1 MTIKQMCPGPEKCT
15 STLTGDRVR
24 LSVPVARVYL
34 PLVLAVAEET
44 AGLAGLEEQA
54 KGRVRLIAEEI
65 FLHIAAQC
73 ELTSLREPCQIE
85 MSVLAD
91 GLELCFNTRHLA
103 YDPTQEPDYSLDA
116 VLEDR
121 EVDGLGL
128 HLVKAYAQSITLTQK
143 GSERRL
149 CLFLT
154 NQAARTSQRPW
165 ARMVP
170 SLRAGLKLR
179 PIQHEGRLQHKLEDR
194 TTGKSFI
201 VRALAH
207 QVLSIMDGKRSFA
220 AIMAA
225 ALKVMPEKGAAAVE
239 ALFEVL
245 MGRGLVEVKELPR
258 PQAEVEVRTQI
269 EAGTARALE
278 SYQKQ
283 AEPKKD

>member
-1 MTIKQMCPGPEKCT
+1 
-15 STLTGDRVR
+15 LTGDRVR
-24 LSVPVARVYL
+24 LDVPVARVYL
-34 PLVLAVAEET
+34 PLVLAAAEET
-44 AGLAGLEEQA
+44 AGLAGLGEQA

-73 ELTSLREPCQIE
+73 ELTSLREPCQVELSI
-85 MSVLAD
+85 LAD
-91 GLELCFNTRHLA
+91 GLEICFNTHHLA

-116 VLEDR
+116 VLEG
-121 EVDGLGL
+121 EGVDGLGL

-149 CLFLT
+149 CLFVT
-154 NQAARTSQRPW
+154 NQSAQTSQRPW
-165 ARMVP
+165 SRLLP
-170 SLRAGLKLR
+170 TLRSGIKLR
-179 PIQHEGRLQHKLEDR
+179 PIRHEGRLQHRLDDQ

-207 QVLSIMDGKRSFA
+207 QVLSLVDGKRSFA

-225 ALKVMPEKGAAAVE
+225 ALKVMPEKGPSAVE

-258 PQAEVEVRTQI
+258 PRAEVEVRTQI
-269 EAGTARALE
+269 EAGTTRALE

-283 AEPKKD
+283 TALKKD

>member
-1 MTIKQMCPGPEKCT
+1 MNRTMASKPDQCT

-24 LSVPVARVYL
+24 LSLPVARIYL
-34 PLVLAVAEET
+34 PLVLTAAEET
-44 AGLAGLEEQA
+44 AGLAGLGEQA
-54 KGRVRLIAEEI
+54 KSRVRLIAEEI
-65 FLHIAAQC
+65 FLHIASQC
-73 ELTSLREPCQIE
+73 ELTSLREPCHVE
-85 MSVLAD
+85 LSVLAD
-91 GLELCFNTRHLA
+91 GLEVCFTTSHLA

-116 VLEDR
+116 VLEGR

-128 HLVKAYAQSITLTQK
+128 HLVKAYAQSITLTHK

-149 CLFLT
+149 CLFVT
-154 NQAARTSQRPW
+154 NQAAQMGDRPW
-165 ARMVP
+165 SRLVP
-170 SLRAGLKLR
+170 SLRSGLKLS
-179 PIQHEGRLQHKLEDR
+179 PIQHEGRLQHRLDDQ

-207 QVLSIMDGKRSFA
+207 QVLSLVDGQRSFA

-225 ALKVMPEKGAAAVE
+225 ALKVMPEKGRNGVE

-245 MGRGLVEVKELPR
+245 IGRGLVEMKELPR
-258 PQAEVEVRTQI
+258 PSAQVEVRTQI